1 MSRERQRLII
11 GERTTLHAI
20 IALSDD
26 GGSSRDRRD
35 LMERPFVSPAKS
47 RTLNHRRGG
56 AP

>member
-1 MSRERQRLII
+1 MSRECQRLII
-11 GERTTLHAI
+11 GEWTTLDAI
-20 IALSDD
+20 IALPDD
-26 GGSSRDRRD
+26 GVSPRDRRD